1 MSTVSKVKQ
10 SFLFFHIVSL
20 TLLMTSCV
28 NENIP
33 LYSLG
38 SGGGAGSYLDVGM
51 ALTRVV
57 NKNQVINGFQLEEI
71 TSSGSVSNINEIAAG
86 NIQFGIAQADHQYQ
100 AVNGLGEWKDKGP
113 QEDLRAVFNLFSE
126 AVTLVAGVDSG
137 IRSINDLKG
146 KHVDIGSPG
155 SGSRQNAIDALR
167 AAGIDWNKDIQVHE
181 ESLDDRLAMFM
192 RGELDAFFFT
202 VSHPNKEIKF
212 ASFSVRGA
220 RIIPL
225 TNIDSV
231 MAANPYYS
239 RISIPATL
247 YPMLKSQVDIETIE
261 VNATLL
267 TSANVSEDV
276 VYAFTKTVFENLDA
290 LTKYNPELNGLRNNK
305 FLEGL
310 TAPIHPGAL
319 KYYQEVGLLIP

>member
-1 MSTVSKVKQ
+1 
-10 SFLFFHIVSL
+10 
-20 TLLMTSCV
+20 
-28 NENIP
+28 
-33 LYSLG
+33 
-38 SGGGAGSYLDVGM
+38 
-51 ALTRVV
+51 
-57 NKNQVINGFQLEEI
+57 
-71 TSSGSVSNINEIAAG
+71 
-86 NIQFGIAQADHQYQ
+86 
-100 AVNGLGEWKDKGP
+100 
-113 QEDLRAVFNLFSE
+113 
-126 AVTLVAGVDSG
+126 
-137 IRSINDLKG
+137 
-146 KHVDIGSPG
+146 
-155 SGSRQNAIDALR
+155 
-167 AAGIDWNKDIQVHE
+167 
-181 ESLDDRLAMFM
+181 M

>member
-1 MSTVSKVKQ
+1 MSTISNVKK
-10 SFLFFHIVSL
+10 SFLFFPVVSL
-20 TLLMTSCV
+20 ILLITSCV

-38 SGGGAGSYLDVGM
+38 SGGGAGNYLDVGM

-71 TSSGSVSNINEIAAG
+71 ISSGSVSNIDEIAAG

-100 AVNGLGEWKDKGP
+100 AVNGLGEWKDKGS
-113 QEDLRAVFNLFSE
+113 QENLRAVFNLFSE

-167 AAGIDWNKDIQVHE
+167 AAGIDWNKDIQAHE
-181 ESLDDRLAMFM
+181 ESLDDRLSMFM

-212 ASFSVRGA
+212 ATFSVRGA

-239 RISIPATL
+239 RVSIPATL

-261 VNATLL
+261 VNAALL
-267 TSANVSEDV
+267 TSVNVSEDV

-319 KYYQEVGLLIP
+319 KYYQEVGLHIP

>member
-10 SFLFFHIVSL
+10 SFLFFHVVSL
-20 TLLMTSCV
+20 TLLITSCV
-28 NENIP
+28 NEDIP